1 MSITSSVSKVQY
13 TLTETNQTLAVP
25 FYFFANTHLK
35 VIKSP
40 QTTLTLTTHYTV
52 TGANIE
58 AGGSVIL
65 TGTGT
70 AIGDVITIIRN
81 APATQLVDYGYNSN
95 FPAETHEQALDKL
108 TMLVQQ
114 LSTLLVGSLR
124 FQESE
129 VIDGT
134 LSKAARANKV
144 LAFDANGAPTF
155 DPR

>member
-1 MSITSSVSKVQY
+1 MSINSTVSKVQY
-13 TLTETNQTLAVP
+13 TLTQANQTLAVP

-40 QTTLTLTTHYTV
+40 QTTLTITTHYTV
-52 TGANIE
+52 TGANME

-81 APATQLVDYGYNSN
+81 APATQLVDYIYNSA
-95 FPAETHEQALDKL
+95 FPSETHEQALDKL

-114 LSTLLVGSLR
+114 LIAIQTGTLR
-124 FQESE
+124 FLESE

-144 LAFDANGAPTF
+144 LAFDANGVPTF